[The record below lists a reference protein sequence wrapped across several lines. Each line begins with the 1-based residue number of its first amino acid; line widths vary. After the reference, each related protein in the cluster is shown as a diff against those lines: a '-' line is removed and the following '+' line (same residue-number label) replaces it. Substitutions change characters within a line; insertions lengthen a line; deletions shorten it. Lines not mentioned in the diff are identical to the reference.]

1 MASIRQPIV
10 SVLGHVDHGK
20 TTLLDRIRGT
30 GVAGREAGGI
40 TQHIGATEVPLAA
53 ILEMCGDLVKGRSFR
68 IPGLLFIDTPGHVAF
83 STLRARGGAL
93 ADLAV
98 LVIDVNEGFRPQ
110 TIESLNIL
118 RRYKT
123 PFVVAANKIDMVPG
137 WRKHEGQPFVRSY
150 QDQPDSAREE
160 LDRRMYELVGRLFE
174 HGFSADRYD
183 RIEDFTTNLAVIPV
197 SAKFGEGV
205 PDLLLTLIGLAQRF
219 LEEQLATAKGPA
231 VGTILE
237 VKEEKGLGITLDAIT
252 FEGTLSK
259 GDTIVFGTAGKPGT
273 TKVKALL
280 KPKPLD
286 EIRDPQ
292 ERFDSVK
299 SVSAAAGV
307 KIVGSGLEKAVAGAP
322 IRTAKVNVA
331 AVIEEVAK
339 ESQVH
344 IETQDE
350 GILVKADAIG
360 SLEGLAY
367 ECKQASISIKFAR
380 LGPVSRRDVTDAAT
394 AKNPLTRA
402 ILAFN
407 LEILPDA
414 KTALREHPDL
424 EAGDLWS
431 PRPGRSDPS
440 GGIDHASGWPASRTN
455 QDNPERGENPRRR
468 EPRTGSRDLGG
479 RHHDRAADQRRRRPV
494 RGPPGSGCARAPG
507 ADGLDPRRALGARR
521 DLHNQTQGG
530 PFLGDVNPLFRV
542 HDASGKYPLPLGA
555 RHVRPHLRKIRDPA
569 AFPRLGRFL
578 ARTLGR
584 RLGDLGRGRI
594 ERLHVRSRPPWNHG
608 PRRDHR
614 RSSDL
619 PPVPGP
625 SLPSHPHERGRDPL
639 RRGGR
644 DHDHR
649 GPRAPGDP
657 RPRRGTPWLRRRRG
671 LNESA
676 PHRASLGGR

>member
-1 MASIRQPIV
+1 MAPSIRQPIV

-40 TQHIGATEVPLAA
+40 TQHIGATEVPLSA

-137 WRKHEGQPFVRSY
+137 LRKHEGQPFVRSY
-150 QDQPDSAREE
+150 QDQPESAREE

-183 RIEDFTTNLAVIPV
+183 RIEDFTTNIAVIPV

-219 LEEQLATAKGPA
+219 LEEQLATAEGPA

-237 VKEEKGLGITLDAIT
+237 VKEEKGLGITL
-252 FEGTLSK
+252 
-259 GDTIVFGTAGKPGT
+259 DTIVFGTAGKPGT

-307 KIVGSGLEKAVAGAP
+307 KLVGSGLERAVAGAP
-322 IRTAKVNVA
+322 IRAAKGNVA
-331 AVIEEVAK
+331 AVVEEVAK

-367 ECKQASISIKFAR
+367 ECKQASIPIKFAR

-394 AKNPLTRA
+394 AKNPLNRA

-414 KTALREHPDL
+414 KTALRDHPDL
-424 EAGDLWS
+424 KLLENDVIYRLIEDYEAWRDERKRQLAEAGRKEIAYPAKLLFLGEHVFRAS
-431 PRPGRSDPS
+431 KPAIFGVRVLAGRIRPGESIMRADGRPLGRIKAIRSGEKSLDGATQGQEVAIS
-440 GGIDHASGWPASRTN
+440 VDGITIGRQVNGGDVLYV
-455 QDNPERGENPRRR
+455 DLPE
-468 EPRTGSRDLGG
+468 
-479 RHHDRAADQRRRRPV
+479 AD
-494 RGPPGSGCARAPG
+494 ARA
-507 ADGLDPRRALGARR
+507 L
-521 DLHNQTQGG
+521 
-530 PFLGDVNPLFRV
+530 
-542 HDASGKYPLPLGA
+542 
-555 RHVRPHLRKIRDPA
+555 
-569 AFPRLGRFL
+569 
-578 ARTLGR
+578 
-584 RLGDLGRGRI
+584 RGRT
-594 ERLHVRSRPPWNHG
+594 
-608 PRRDHR
+608 
-614 RSSDL
+614 DL
-619 PPVPGP
+619 THDEL
-625 SLPSHPHERGRDPL
+625 SALDEICAIKRKEDPFW
-639 RRGGR
+639 GM
-644 DHDHR
+644 
-649 GPRAPGDP
+649 
-657 RPRRGTPWLRRRRG
+657 
-671 LNESA
+671 
-676 PHRASLGGR
+676 

>member
-197 SAKFGEGV
+197 SAKFGEGI

-219 LEEQLATAKGPA
+219 LGEQLATAEGPA
-231 VGTILE
+231 VGTIRA
-237 VKEEKGLGITLDAIT
+237 V
-252 FEGTLSK
+252 K
-259 GDTIVFGTAGKPGT
+259 GD
-273 TKVKALL
+273 L
-280 KPKPLD
+280 
-286 EIRDPQ
+286 
-292 ERFDSVK
+292 
-299 SVSAAAGV
+299 
-307 KIVGSGLEKAVAGAP
+307 
-322 IRTAKVNVA
+322 A

-367 ECKQASISIKFAR
+367 ESKQASIPIKFAR
-380 LGPVSRRDVTDAAT
+380 IGPVSRRDVTDAAT
-394 AKNPLTRA
+394 AKNPLNRA

-414 KTALREHPDL
+414 KTALRDHPDL
-424 EAGDLWS
+424 KLLENDVIYRLIEDYEAWRDGRKRQLAEAGRKEIAYPAKLLFLGEHVFRTS
-431 PRPGRSDPS
+431 KPAIFGVRVLAGRIRS
-440 GGIDHASGWPASRTN
+440 GESIMR
-455 QDNPERGENPRRR
+455 
-468 EPRTGSRDLGG
+468 
-479 RHHDRAADQRRRRPV
+479 
-494 RGPPGSGCARAPG
+494 
-507 ADGLDPRRALGARR
+507 ADGRALGRIKAVRSGEKSL
-521 DLHNQTQGG
+521 DGANQGQEVAISVDGITIGRQING
-530 PFLGDVNPLFRV
+530 GDVRYV
-542 HDASGKYPLPLGA
+542 DLPEA
-555 RHVRPHLRKIRDPA
+555 D
-569 AFPRLGRFL
+569 
-578 ARTLGR
+578 ARTL
-584 RLGDLGRGRI
+584 RGRTDLTHDEI
-594 ERLHVRSRPPWNHG
+594 EALDEICAIKRK
-608 PRRDHR
+608 
-614 RSSDL
+614 
-619 PPVPGP
+619 
-625 SLPSHPHERGRDPL
+625 EDPFW
-639 RRGGR
+639 GM
-644 DHDHR
+644 
-649 GPRAPGDP
+649 
-657 RPRRGTPWLRRRRG
+657 
-671 LNESA
+671 
-676 PHRASLGGR
+676 